1 MTFWSDLQST
11 YFQKLDSAKI
21 TTLLDGI
28 RGTESNTDDSHP
40 DNNFMGRHLNEF
52 FSFYSFYQDV
62 INDLQ
67 DNCNYEGKYI
77 YRVSTTTSIHIPTLF

>member
-40 DNNFMGRHLNEF
+40 DNNFIGRHLNEF

-77 YRVSTTTSIHIPTLF
+77 HISTVF